1 MSHGVVTLTFRGTS
15 YLFPLLRCFKVSI
28 HLLALAVLPHQQDPG
43 PGPQAMGEWYGQGV
57 RPHGPGLA
65 FGSVEDR

>member
-1 MSHGVVTLTFRGTS
+1 MSHGVVILTFRGTP
-15 YLFPLLRCFKVSI
+15 YLVPLLLCFKVSI
-28 HLLALAVLPHQQDPG
+28 HLLALAVLPHQEDPG
-43 PGPQAMGEWYGQGV
+43 PGRQAMGGWYWQGV